1 MTFVYLAWPIRE
13 SNVLGVSAI
22 AFGTAVL
29 LFASDVHRG
38 QAVIRR
44 SLPSAA
50 LEAFGRLS
58 YELYLFH
65 LIVLGLLRTAFP
77 PSGVAGDKK
86 LLLLAGY
93 LLLSACLSVLI
104 ARIYAEP
111 LRRILRRWLTED
123 NVRAEIEYR
132 ERNRTDA

>member
-1 MTFVYLAWPIRE
+1 M
-13 SNVLGVSAI
+13 LGVTAV

-29 LFASDVHRG
+29 LFASDVG
-38 QAVIRR
+38 SEKAVMPR
-44 SLPSAA
+44 SLASSAF
-50 LEAFGRLS
+50 EAFGRLS

-77 PSGVAGDKK
+77 PSDVVGDKK
-86 LLLLAGY
+86 LILLAGY
-93 LLLSACLSVLI
+93 LLLSLCLGALI

-111 LRRILRRWLTED
+111 ARRILRKWLTQGGAG
-123 NVRAEIEYR
+123 AEIEYH